1 MWGIDVKNVTKKAKT
16 SDGKSELIFEN
27 FNLQVKESEVVGIFG
42 PNGCG
47 KTTLLNMIA
56 GIVKPDSGE
65 ILIFGEKPG
74 RKSIAYIFQD
84 YQNSLFPWLTVKDN
98 IIFPLSLK
106 KMKRKD
112 INEKLDCLTD
122 TINVPFDLD
131 KYPYQLSG
139 GQQQYISI
147 LRGLISDP
155 MAMLID
161 EPFSALDYSNGLWLM
176 EKMTEILEDIK
187 IPAIIVA
194 HDLDHLMFTAERIC
208 FLSEKP
214 TTVMLEKIIELDNS
228 KRKCKFDNSVF
239 REVKQELIKLY
250 SRKGLAYG
258 WN

>member
-1 MWGIDVKNVTKKAKT
+1 MWGIDVKNVTKKVKT

-56 GIVKPDSGE
+56 GIVKPDLGE

-84 YQNSLFPWLTVKDN
+84 YRNSLFPWLTVKDN
-98 IIFPLSLK
+98 ILFPLSLK
-106 KMKRKD
+106 KMKRKA
-112 INEKLDCLTD
+112 IQEKLDCMLD
-122 TINVPFDLD
+122 TSNIPFDLD

-155 MAMLID
+155 IAMLID
-161 EPFSALDYSNGLWLM
+161 EPFSALDYSNSLWLM
-176 EKMTEILEDIK
+176 EKMAEILK
-187 IPAIIVA
+187 SMSIPAIIVA
-194 HDLDHLMFTAERIC
+194 HDLDHLMCTAERIC

-214 TTVMLEKIIELDNS
+214 TSVVLEKLIDSDNPKRQCRLDNS
-228 KRKCKFDNSVF
+228 LFK
-239 REVKQELIKLY
+239 EAKQELTNLY

-258 WN
+258 WG